1 MARATVAARFFLVLI
16 LIVILIL
23 ISSDGF
29 GISQDEGKEQEPGR
43 PICRLLRGGF
53 DVSSVIMFE
62 KIKVQLPAAEEK
74 VAHLR
79 RFL

>member
-1 MARATVAARFFLVLI
+1 MPQNRSAAKFLKWAGQVGRQARPPATQGLGFKSPERP
-16 LIVILIL
+16 VI
-23 ISSDGF
+23 S
-29 GISQDEGKEQEPGR
+29 R
-43 PICRLLRGGF
+43 LRGGDF
-53 DVSSVIMFE
+53 AVCFAIMFE

>member
-1 MARATVAARFFLVLI
+1 MPEGLIPQGRCEQTGVYVPQREALIRAPIAL
-16 LIVILIL
+16 
-23 ISSDGF
+23 SS
-29 GISQDEGKEQEPGR
+29 R
-43 PICRLLRGGF
+43 
-53 DVSSVIMFE
+53 IMFE

>member
-1 MARATVAARFFLVLI
+1 MTGRFN
-16 LIVILIL
+16 
-23 ISSDGF
+23 SEF
-29 GISQDEGKEQEPGR
+29 GIKRKNTRLDSPE
-43 PICRLLRGGF
+43 ICGIF
-53 DVSSVIMFE
+53 PIMFE

>member
-1 MARATVAARFFLVLI
+1 M
-16 LIVILIL
+16 
-23 ISSDGF
+23 
-29 GISQDEGKEQEPGR
+29 Q
-43 PICRLLRGGF
+43 LRGERTRRRVRWLAPRQPHSAAMTRHTTEKSPGCQF
-53 DVSSVIMFE
+53 PVCFARKLLYVPLIMFE